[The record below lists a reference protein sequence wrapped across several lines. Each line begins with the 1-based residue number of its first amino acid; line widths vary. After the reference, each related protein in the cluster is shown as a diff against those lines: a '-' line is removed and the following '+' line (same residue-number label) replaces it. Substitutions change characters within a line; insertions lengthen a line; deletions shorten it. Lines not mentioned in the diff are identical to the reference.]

1 MPEVVGDAGLIVPPA
16 DSGALAREIMF
27 LFNNPDQRKKMA
39 QAGIERVNSIFNW
52 SKAAGEMVEVYREAI
67 DGYHRSS

>member
-1 MPEVVGDAGLIVPPA
+1 
-16 DSGALAREIMF
+16 MF

-39 QAGIERVNSIFNW
+39 QAGIERVSSIFNW

-67 DGYHRSS
+67 DGYRRSA